1 MSSAVSVVVPV
12 YNEVESVPQLH
23 EQIARAV
30 DGLPGRW
37 EFVFVDDGSRDG
49 TWEALAALAK
59 QDARVRAVRL
69 KRNFGQTPAMACG
82 IDLARGEVVVTM
94 DGDLQNDPADIP
106 RLLAKLDEGYDVVC
120 GWRHKR
126 QGKALTRKIPSM
138 IANGLNGSR
147 ARGWLRDY

>member
-59 QDARVRAVRL
+59 QDARVRVVRL

-82 IDLARGEVVVTM
+82 IDLARGDVIVTM

-106 RLLAKLDEGYDVVC
+106 RLLQKLDEGYDVVC
-120 GWRHKR
+120 GWRHQR
-126 QGKALTRKIPSM
+126 QELEEGQAEDVRPDESPM
-138 IANGLNGSR
+138 ASR
-147 ARGWLRDY
+147 REGRLRI